1 MKRSI
6 LLIAAA
12 GLTLTS
18 VNAKSKK
25 PEKTVAAVVVQE
37 PVKVLTNEVDSMSYA
52 FGLNVGADFSK
63 SLKGI
68 PGGKSNIDL
77 IIKGFVT
84 ALKGDSALMKM
95 DAATSFFRNYITR
108 EQTKEL
114 EARKT
119 ANQKF
124 LIDNKTAEGVQTT
137 ASGLQYK
144 VLTLKDGLKPKA
156 TDSVTVHYQGF
167 LVDGTKFDSSLD
179 RGEPVTFPLNQ
190 VIPGWTEG
198 VQLMSVG
205 SKYKFF
211 IPYNLGY
218 GENGYGNG
226 AIPGFATLIFE
237 VELLSIKPAVEAP
250 AVDVKAKKAVAPQ
263 KAAIKPKVTSKT
275 KK

>member
-12 GLTLTS
+12 GFMLTS

-25 PEKTVAAVVVQE
+25 PEKTVVAVVVQE

-84 ALKGDSALMKM
+84 ALKGDSALLKM
-95 DAATSFFRNYITR
+95 DEATAFFRNYITR
-108 EQTKEL
+108 EQAKDL

-124 LIDNKTAEGVQTT
+124 LVDNKIAEGVQTT

-144 VLTLKDGLKPKA
+144 VLTLKDGPKPKA

-198 VQLMSVG
+198 VQFMSVG

-226 AIPGFATLIFE
+226 AIPGYATLIFE

-250 AVDVKAKKAVAPQ
+250 APAVKAKNAVTPK
-263 KAAIKPKVTSKT
+263 KAAVKPKVTSKA

>member
-6 LLIAAA
+6 LLIAAV

-25 PEKTVAAVVVQE
+25 PDKTVVAVVVQE

-63 SLKGI
+63 SLKAI

-95 DAATSFFRNYITR
+95 DAATAFFRNYITR
-108 EQTKEL
+108 EQAKEL

-119 ANQKF
+119 ANQRF

-144 VLTLKDGLKPKA
+144 VLTLKDGPKPKA

-190 VIPGWTEG
+190 VIPGWIEG
-198 VQLMSVG
+198 VPLMSVG

-237 VELLSIKPAVEAP
+237 VELLSIKPAVQAP
-250 AVDVKAKKAVAPQ
+250 AAEVKAKKAITPK
-263 KAAIKPKVTSKT
+263 KAAIKAKVTSKA

>member
-6 LLIAAA
+6 LLIAAV

-25 PEKTVAAVVVQE
+25 PDKTVVAVVVQE

-63 SLKGI
+63 SLKAI

-84 ALKGDSALMKM
+84 ALKGDSALLKM
-95 DAATSFFRNYITR
+95 DAATAFFRNYITR
-108 EQTKEL
+108 EQAKEL

-119 ANQKF
+119 ANQRF

-144 VLTLKDGLKPKA
+144 VLTLKDGPKPKA

-190 VIPGWTEG
+190 VIPGWIEG
-198 VQLMSVG
+198 VPLMSVG

-237 VELLSIKPAVEAP
+237 VELLSIKPAVQAP
-250 AVDVKAKKAVAPQ
+250 AAEVKAKKAITPK
-263 KAAIKPKVTSKT
+263 KAAIKAKVTSKA